1 MTVPLQSF
9 MTQKFGEKDNMITVK
24 THLAVADNGFET
36 NTYIVT
42 DEETGET
49 AVVDPSLSEESL
61 IEKLECK
68 NVKYI
73 LLTHGHF
80 DHIGGVNLVKERT
93 GAKVVIHKEDEEM
106 LCDPNKNCGTES
118 IPIFADILVEDG
130 TELMLGNAKITVLHT
145 PGHTKGGV
153 CYIFQEDRV
162 MFSGDTL
169 FRLTAGRT
177 DLFGGDAR
185 TELMSL
191 AKIAE
196 LDGDYKVYPGHD
208 AATTLDFE
216 RQYNRYMRTSFRRK

>member
-1 MTVPLQSF
+1 
-9 MTQKFGEKDNMITVK
+9 MISVK
-24 THLAVADNGFET
+24 LHLAIADDGFET

-42 DEETGET
+42 CEETGET
-49 AVVDPSLSEESL
+49 AVVDPSLPEEKL
-61 IEKLECK
+61 VEKLENK

-80 DHIGGVNLVKERT
+80 DHIGGVNLVKEKT
-93 GAKVVIHKEDEEM
+93 GAKVVVHKYDEEM
-106 LCDPNKNCGTES
+106 LSDPNKNYGNDNT
-118 IPIFADILVEDG
+118 PIYVDVLVEDG
-130 TELMLGNAKITVLHT
+130 SELMLSNSKITVLHT

-153 CYIFQEDRV
+153 CYIFPDDRV

-177 DLFGGDAR
+177 DLYGGDAR

-196 LDGDYKVYPGHD
+196 LEGDYQVYPGHD
-208 AATTLDFE
+208 RATTLDFE
-216 RQYNRYMRTSFRRK
+216 RQYNRYMRTRFRKK

>member
-1 MTVPLQSF
+1 MIR
-9 MTQKFGEKDNMITVK
+9 KFGERDKMITVK
-24 THLAVADNGFET
+24 THLAIADDGFET
-36 NTYIVT
+36 NTYVVT
-42 DEETGET
+42 CEETGET

-61 IEKLECK
+61 IQKLEDK
-68 NVKYI
+68 KVKYI

-80 DHIGGVNLVKERT
+80 DHIGGVNLVKEKT

-106 LCDPNKNCGTES
+106 LCDKNKNYGTDS
-118 IPIFADILVEDG
+118 TPIYADILVEDG
-130 TELMLGNAKITVLHT
+130 SELPYGNSKIKVLHT

-153 CYIFQEDRV
+153 CYIFEDDRV
-162 MFSGDTL
+162 LFSGDTL

-177 DLFGGDAR
+177 DLYGGDAR

-216 RQYNRYMRTSFRRK
+216 RQYNRYMRTRFRRK

>member
-1 MTVPLQSF
+1 
-9 MTQKFGEKDNMITVK
+9 MITVK
-24 THLAVADNGFET
+24 THLAIADDGFET

-42 DEETGET
+42 DEETGE
-49 AVVDPSLSEESL
+49 ALVVDPSLPEEKL

-68 NVKYI
+68 SVKYI
-73 LLTHGHF
+73 LLTHGHY
-80 DHIGGVNLVKERT
+80 DHIGGVNFVKEKT

-106 LCDPNKNCGTES
+106 LCDPNKNYSQNVEH
-118 IPIFADILVEDG
+118 IYADILVEDG
-130 TELMLGNAKITVLHT
+130 TELVFGNTKITVLHT

-153 CYIFQEDRV
+153 CYIFNDDRV

-177 DLFGGDAR
+177 DLYGGDAR

-191 AKIAE
+191 AKISE

-208 AATTLDFE
+208 ASTTLDFE
-216 RQYNRYMRTSFRRK
+216 RQYNRYMRTRFRRK

>member
-1 MTVPLQSF
+1 
-9 MTQKFGEKDNMITVK
+9 MITVK
-24 THLAVADNGFET
+24 IHLAIDEDDFAT

-49 AVVDPSLSEESL
+49 AVVDPSLPE
-61 IEKLECK
+61 EKLIKKLEGK

-73 LLTHGHF
+73 LITHGHY
-80 DHIGGVNLVKERT
+80 DHIGGVNLVKEKT

-106 LCDPNKNCGTES
+106 LCDKNKNYGTDNT
-118 IPIFADILVEDG
+118 PIYADILVEDG
-130 TELMLGNAKITVLHT
+130 TELMLGNSEVAVLHT

-153 CYIFQEDRV
+153 CYIFNNDRV

-177 DLFGGDAR
+177 DLYGGDAR

-208 AATTLDFE
+208 RETTLDFE
-216 RQYNRYMRTSFRRK
+216 RQYNRYMRTRFRRK

>member
-1 MTVPLQSF
+1 
-9 MTQKFGEKDNMITVK
+9 MITVK
-24 THLAVADNGFET
+24 THLAVMDDGFET

-42 DEETGET
+42 DEATGET
-49 AVVDPSLSEESL
+49 AVVDPSLPEEIL
-61 IEKLECK
+61 IQKFEGK

-80 DHIGGVNLVKERT
+80 DHIGGVNFVKEKT

-106 LCDPNKNCGTES
+106 LCDPKKNCGNDNT
-118 IPIFADILVEDG
+118 PIYADILVEDG
-130 TELMLGNAKITVLHT
+130 SELPFGDSKITVLHT

-153 CYIFQEDRV
+153 CYIFPDDRV

-177 DLFGGDAR
+177 DLYGGDAR

-191 AKIAE
+191 AKIAQ
-196 LDGDYKVYPGHD
+196 LDGDYQVYPGHD
-208 AATTLDFE
+208 RATTLDFE
-216 RQYNRYMRTSFRRK
+216 REYNRYMRTRFRRK

>member
-1 MTVPLQSF
+1 
-9 MTQKFGEKDNMITVK
+9 MISVK
-24 THLAVADNGFET
+24 LHLAVMDDGFET

-42 DEETGET
+42 DEATGET
-49 AVVDPSLSEESL
+49 AVVDPSLPEEAL
-61 IEKLECK
+61 VQKLEGK

-80 DHIGGVNLVKERT
+80 DHIGGVNFVKEKT
-93 GAKVVIHKEDEEM
+93 GAKVVVHKYDEEM
-106 LCDPNKNCGTES
+106 LCDKNKNYGTES
-118 IPIFADILVEDG
+118 TPIYADILVEDG
-130 TELMLGNAKITVLHT
+130 SEIPFGNTKIKVLHT

-153 CYIFQEDRV
+153 CYIFEDDRV

-177 DLFGGDAR
+177 DLYGGDAR

-191 AKIAE
+191 AKIAD

-208 AATTLDFE
+208 QSTTLDFE
-216 RQYNRYMRTSFRRK
+216 REYNRYMRTRFRRK